1 MASKSETV
9 RITYKELE
17 SSVQDKDRLNRNSD
31 RSNNDE
37 IKKKKNKRPTQGIY
51 QPPRRSPKVLEAGR
65 VPEGESWEGDEFP
78 SSDSKETSSER
89 EIDDV
94 SSNIRNLNLGK
105 EKNEQKKQRS
115 KKPEIQRYVPKGKI
129 LEQQTKEDDTSE
141 TEPAQ
146 NVSPRKID
154 LKKDQQELKVTVV
167 NEGVPP
173 SGQLNAGGKTEA
185 KEPPSPHNPLDRSI
199 SKGESP
205 RYQSKSDS
213 LNQFRGSQQ
222 PNKPKHQKDFENK
235 PRSGRNVEERR
246 FGGSES
252 EYRRGKQQGSKVPDR
267 RNREEEF
274 KRGEGRKGEHGRPRD
289 GRRSGWQEEEPKPQR
304 QPKERRDR
312 GAETSKGNQQRVQ
325 NTESE
330 EGIQSVI
337 PTMVFER
344 KNGNSSEVDSS
355 KQVQNAASVSSGNGK
370 PGSKRYS
377 LSAMR
382 RPRAGSISSDV
393 SNTSDLS
400 MDEETTNR
408 ILDWSEEV
416 EREMAENVHDETRK
430 LQEYLDQKGGFNDWD
445 GAIETVDKARQALE
459 RGQQSQRSM
468 EEERNFG
475 KQGGRSY
482 GNVKNVK
489 NDKNLNA
496 GHKEFENG
504 FRQRRNS
511 DGARS
516 RRKDN
521 RRKGSSTGRRS
532 RDSSVSSAHS
542 VRSYHTEDDVY
553 GTDTWPRRRN
563 RRRGSNA
570 SVKESRS
577 KEVLNDPASLNLKVT
592 FARDDKRQVMMKDR
606 ESPKGRGRG
615 RGRGHRENR
624 DESNVGR
631 HSEDY
636 RRGFENEKQGRY
648 NDKSAGSERQRKF
661 SGDQRD
667 WHGQYETKGGR
678 EYGRRYEHRNF
689 GGHQVDHEEKKS
701 PESPAHGG
709 GIIKLP
715 ANTDTSEN
723 HSQGHINWH
732 HGEFHTMG
740 HRGERN
746 RNSHR
751 DTHAHGSPGQRM
763 LFDPKNPE
771 KMIMVPTPTSSTSG
785 SQLKF
790 KDPSGQESP
799 QSPPTQQHPLMPPP
813 GGFPPMPPQYRGY
826 PPFYAGYDPRYQDPM
841 YGGPA
846 MPGPSMPGY
855 YYGYPAMYRDNP
867 MLREDGTEFSG
878 DGELDPMYA
887 GRSRAQC
894 RMMAEH
900 LFQEACHMDSQMTN
914 LVSRRQS
921 TESMQ
926 HVYRLRQELQQKLE
940 QIILLD
946 VEVASK
952 HNVEQL
958 LWKSVYYQVIEMFRR
973 QLAEDKE
980 DKNIKTEL
988 SKILDEG
995 TTFFDKLLQKL
1006 QQKYGFDV
1014 EDYLDSSLTV
1024 QENQSRNVKLAVL
1037 SIQRLM
1043 INLGDIARY
1052 REQMNHTGKVN
1063 YGRAR
1068 SWYTKAQQLAP
1079 KNGRPYNQLAIL
1091 GLYTR
1096 RKLDAVY
1103 YYMRSLAASNPFLTA
1118 REGLLNLFD
1127 EARKKALAVE
1137 QKKEEEREKLKKLAP
1152 QKPHHGQRIEIWV
1165 SPDGTS
1171 SEGKTEVG
1179 GEEDLDKLEAVEL
1192 NKRFNLSFLN
1202 VHGKLFTKVGRES
1215 FPECCGQMLKE
1226 FQALLRYGAL
1236 PPSRLIQLMAINMF
1250 AIENTA
1256 LKDLSMAE
1264 DFRSELQEHAV
1275 QLGLDMFG
1283 ILLDCCA
1290 QELTKHLASSDYPSH
1305 MFSSE
1310 LEELIPGVKKWTD
1323 WMLAN
1328 LKLWNPPP
1336 SLRDTTLGPGVDVWK
1351 VTAKFANILKDVDIS
1366 HVKLYEDKIEGC
1378 ESVVLFE
1385 DTMLS
1390 GFVPLMSAPI
1400 KVAYVHSTVD
1410 KDIARDC
1417 LRIQVLQE
1425 FADYLCGVEP
1435 PMLEYDVVKK
1445 EYYSVAPSTDYS
1457 EAPHGDLPSDS
1468 DEEADVIIESE
1479 EEVAEGMEGD
1489 EHVRLLRQKKEEL
1502 RKKKEQQLKDKE
1514 NIQKLIEKDRHRCI
1528 ELEIHPIFLIPD
1540 TNCFI
1545 EHFSSLKQLIQLKKF
1560 TVVVPLI
1567 VINELDGLAKGSKEG
1582 QYDSADQAVKVAERS
1597 KQMVEFLEE
1606 EFDKKN
1612 SHLKAL
1618 TSKGNV
1624 LETISFRSE
1633 EGDSSGGNN
1642 DDIILSCCLHYCK
1655 DKAREFMPKEKDAP
1669 VRLYR
1674 EVVLLTDDR
1683 NLRLKAHTC
1692 NVPVKDVL
1700 SFLKWSKIT

>member
-1 MASKSETV
+1 MFEVTIWRLWKMASKSEIV

-17 SSVQDKDRLNRNSD
+17 SSVHDKDKSHKNPD
-31 RSNNDE
+31 RSSIDDTQ
-37 IKKKKNKRPTQGIY
+37 KRRNKRPTRGIY
-51 QPPRRSPKVLEAGR
+51 QPPRRSPKVQEDQ
-65 VPEGESWEGDEFP
+65 GESWEGEETP
-78 SSDSKETSSER
+78 STDSKENSSER
-89 EIDDV
+89 EVSRTAQRENSSVREIDDI
-94 SSNIRNLNLGK
+94 SSNIKDIHLGK
-105 EKNEQKKQRS
+105 ERPDQRKHRS
-115 KKPEIQRYVPKGKI
+115 KRPEIQRYVPKGKI
-129 LEQQTKEDDTSE
+129 LEQQTKDDEASE
-141 TEPAQ
+141 TEPSQ
-146 NVSPRKID
+146 DVSPRKIN
-154 LKKDQQELKVTVV
+154 LKEDQQDLKVTLVID
-167 NEGVPP
+167 GTSP
-173 SGQLNAGGKTEA
+173 SGQPNVGGKSES
-185 KEPPSPHNPLDRSI
+185 KEPPSPHNPLDRSP
-199 SKGESP
+199 SKGEP
-205 RYQSKSDS
+205 LKNQQPKSDS
-213 LNQFRGSQQ
+213 GNQFRGGSSGQH
-222 PNKPKHQKDFENK
+222 PNKAKFQKDFENRPK
-235 PRSGRNVEERR
+235 SGKNAEERKFTGGER
-246 FGGSES
+246 DFKKGQGGGSHVKHHDRGYREDES
-252 EYRRGKQQGSKVPDR
+252 KRFEDRRGGFGRQKD
-267 RNREEEF
+267 
-274 KRGEGRKGEHGRPRD
+274 GRKGG
-289 GRRSGWQEEEPKPQR
+289 GWQEEEPKPQR
-304 QPKERRDR
+304 KPKERRDR
-312 GAETSKGNQQRVQ
+312 GTEGSGRNQKKME

-330 EGIQSVI
+330 QGMSDVI

-344 KNGNSSEVDSS
+344 KNGNSSASELDST
-355 KQVQNAASVSSGNGK
+355 KQVQNEAGAGSGNGK
-370 PGSKRYS
+370 QGSKRYS

-382 RPRAGSISSDV
+382 RPRAGSVSSDV

-416 EREMAENVHDETRK
+416 EREMAEHVHDETRK
-430 LQEYLDQKGGFNDWD
+430 LQEFLDQKGGFNDWD
-445 GAIETVDKARQALE
+445 RAIETVDKAREALE
-459 RGQQSQRSM
+459 RGQVMQRNLGDD
-468 EEERNFG
+468 RNVG
-475 KQGGRSY
+475 NQGGRPY
-482 GNVKNVK
+482 GSMKHMK
-489 NDKNLNA
+489 NDKNVNA
-496 GHKEFENG
+496 SHQEYENG

-516 RRKDN
+516 RKKDR
-521 RRKGSSTGRRS
+521 RRKGSSNGRRS

-570 SVKESRS
+570 SIKESRS
-577 KEVLNDPASLNLKVT
+577 KEVLTDPSNLNLKVT
-592 FARDDKRQVMMKDR
+592 FARDEKRQVMMKDR

-615 RGRGHRENR
+615 RGRGQREDR
-624 DESNVGR
+624 EDSNFGR
-631 HSEDY
+631 PSERQY
-636 RRGFENEKQGRY
+636 RRGFDNERRGGHNDRAFGNENRH
-648 NDKSAGSERQRKF
+648 RKF
-661 SGDQRD
+661 SGEQRE
-667 WHGQYETKGGR
+667 GPRTYENKGGR
-678 EYGRRYEHRNF
+678 EYNRHYDRNF
-689 GGHQVDHEEKKS
+689 GSHQMEREETKS
-701 PESPAHGG
+701 PESTAQGG

-715 ANTDTSEN
+715 ANTDTSDSTTQASKQ
-723 HSQGHINWH
+723 HV
-732 HGEFHTMG
+732 EFHNAG

-746 RNSHR
+746 RYNPRDSHP
-751 DTHAHGSPGQRM
+751 HSNPGQRM
-763 LFDPKNPE
+763 LFDPKNPD
-771 KMIMVPTPTSSTSG
+771 KMIMVPSASSSTPT

-790 KDPSGQESP
+790 RDPSGQESP
-799 QSPPTQQHPLMPPP
+799 QSPPTQQHPLMPPQ
-813 GGFPPMPPQYRGY
+813 GGFPPMPPQIRGY
-826 PPFYAGYDPRYQDPM
+826 PPFYAGYDPRYQDPV
-841 YGGPA
+841 YGGPS
-846 MPGPSMPGY
+846 MPGPPMPGY
-855 YYGYPAMYRDNP
+855 YYGYPAMYRDTA
-867 MLREDGTEFSG
+867 MYRDDDTEFSG
-878 DGELDPMYA
+878 DGEIDPMHA

-894 RMMAEH
+894 RMLAEH
-900 LFQEACHMDSQMTN
+900 MFQEACHMDSQLTN

-921 TESMQ
+921 PESMQ
-926 HVYRLRQELQQKLE
+926 HVYRLRLELQQKLE
-940 QIILLD
+940 QIILID

-952 HNVEQL
+952 RNVEQL

-973 QLAEDKE
+973 QLSEDKE
-980 DKNIKTEL
+980 DDSSKTEL

-1006 QQKYGFDV
+1006 QQKYGFNV
-1014 EDYLDSSLTV
+1014 EDYLDSSLSV
-1024 QENQSRNVKLAVL
+1024 QENQSRNIKLAVL

-1052 REQMNHTGKVN
+1052 REQMNHSGKVN

-1127 EARKKALAVE
+1127 EARKKTLAVE
-1137 QKKEEEREKLKKLAP
+1137 QKKEEEREKVRKLTP
-1152 QKPHHGQRIEIWV
+1152 QRSHHGQRIEIWV

-1171 SEGKTEVG
+1171 SEGKTEE
-1179 GEEDLDKLEAVEL
+1179 GEDDDLDKLEAVEL

-1202 VHGKLFTKVGRES
+1202 VHGMLFTKVGRES
-1215 FPECCGQMLKE
+1215 FPESCGQMLKE

-1290 QELTKHLASSDYPSH
+1290 LELTKHLASSDYPCH
-1305 MFSSE
+1305 MFSRD

-1336 SLRDTTLGPGVDVWK
+1336 SLRDTTLGPGTDVWK
-1351 VTAKFANILKDVDIS
+1351 VTAKFANILKDVDIN

-1378 ESVVLFE
+1378 EPVVLFE

-1435 PMLEYDVVKK
+1435 PMLEFDVVKK

-1468 DEEADVIIESE
+1468 DEEAEVIIESE
-1479 EEVAEGMEGD
+1479 EETAEGTED
-1489 EHVRLLRQKKEEL
+1489 NEHVRLLKQKKEEL

-1514 NIQKLIEKDRHRCI
+1514 SIQKLIEKDRHRCI

-1545 EHFSSLKQLIQLKKF
+1545 DHFSGLRQLIQQKKY

-1567 VINELDGLAKGSKEG
+1567 VINELDGL
-1582 QYDSADQAVKVAERS
+1582 V
-1597 KQMVEFLEE
+1597 M
-1606 EFDKKN
+1606 
-1612 SHLKAL
+1612 AL
-1618 TSKGNV
+1618 M
-1624 LETISFRSE
+1624 F
-1633 EGDSSGGNN
+1633 
-1642 DDIILSCCLHYCK
+1642 
-1655 DKAREFMPKEKDAP
+1655 
-1669 VRLYR
+1669 
-1674 EVVLLTDDR
+1674 VVLVINELDGLVMALMLCR
-1683 NLRLKAHTC
+1683 FSH
-1692 NVPVKDVL
+1692 
-1700 SFLKWSKIT
+1700 